1 LGLTI
6 AKDEER
12 GMDIN
17 GVLFRITEEM
27 LADFDRREVGYDRVE
42 IKMEDIDGLR
52 NQVQTKKKKKDKDKP
67 R

>member
-6 AKDEER
+6 AKLTRSEGWIHRSLVSNHR
-12 GMDIN
+12 GN
-17 GVLFRITEEM
+17 AGGL
-27 LADFDRREVGYDRVE
+27 DRREVGYDRVE